1 MKRITFSLLASVLL
15 STQLLFAQG
24 IDLTD
29 RIAGAACDD
38 AQYWYLVGI
47 EGNQIYSTTGNQNY
61 PAILQCDTWSTR
73 GGKDGSNMHTPFM
86 EYWKNSA
93 AWNEHCNL
101 PDAEIRHK
109 TIKGLPAGNY
119 KVSMRIRCY
128 CEIFQYTAG
137 LTGVYLYANG
147 ATTDVIG
154 NDWHNHL
161 VEYGDGAYIVKDAE
175 VECTVGDDGVLD
187 FGINVKGAE
196 FTELNWVAW
205 KDVKLHS
212 LSMQEG
218 TYYLQNKATGQFI
231 TGGGSWGT
239 QAILNKTGV
248 PITIEKVGNEIFHM
262 SSIYANG
269 SLRHLGIAPDNSG
282 RIFMEHEP
290 TDWTITSNNEG
301 FFTIKSDYGYLGND
315 GYDGLD
321 VALPNTES
329 EDALWEF
336 VSKETLI
343 KELLNKERT
352 DATFLITNAHIGKNI
367 QETGWLGSSFGIGGY
382 HYEYE
387 SGTCA
392 EVWNSNFNIY
402 QTLENIPNGKY
413 SLKVKGF
420 YRYNTNSENSNL
432 IALESHSDGT
442 EQLYAKLYA
451 KSGATEVFDPLQSIA
466 SEIDNISDLGIRASN
481 YGMPFSME
489 EAARAFSNGLYSDNE
504 IVIEVTNNTLTIG
517 IKKEQQDGCDWTIWD
532 DFELQII
539 ELGDNTNY
547 DPNDMSRVDIDFEQ
561 ATPESPVDA
570 TGLIKNADF
579 SGSSGWT
586 GGVSISGNADNNI
599 ANMSNRTFDINQTI
613 TNIPNGWYRLKAQ
626 GFYRYGDV
634 QIEQHNGYSYN
645 EESEANNVWAVYTI
659 PYATITRKI
668 GREKLLATLYGNNV
682 EKCLPSIFEHAH
694 EVNTHSG
701 DFETELGW
709 IPGNTNSAAEALM
722 ADEYHVEILVPVV
735 NGKLK
740 LGVKKNMGYKYDWTC
755 WDNFKLEYLGA
766 ENLVYAE
773 DIVTDAS
780 ALQMNYGETRQL
792 SAKASP
798 TNASDTT
805 ITWTSSNTGIITV
818 DKNGK
823 VRACGTGD
831 AFIYITA
838 NGSNSGSIRKEI
850 PVSVSYGYGD
860 AASLAI
866 NEIQVSNIDMFIDP
880 SYNYG
885 GYIEL
890 YNPTNNGVTLDGMY
904 ISDDPGNLMKHRL
917 RYENGVVP
925 AKGYG
930 VIWFDH
936 NEGHAGNVSFKMDMD
951 GGTIYISD
959 NSGNVLLS
967 QTYPEATTRTSFA
980 RMTDG
985 TGQWGITAYPTPGA
999 SNSGSKEII
1008 SIDADRLAAPTAS
1021 PGSGFYQMSG
1031 FNVEVLGAGNIYF
1044 TTDGSVPTE
1053 SNGQPIENLTELNG
1067 TTVLRLRAFSE
1078 GMLPSEVVTYTY
1090 CQSDINHTLPVL
1102 FVTANPEDLYSDD
1115 KGIFVTGTNG
1125 VAGSG
1130 IDFPCNWN
1138 REWDRAADM
1147 EFMSIEGN
1155 TEHKQEVN
1163 LSRFG
1168 GWSRSWYP
1176 YNFKLKAQKQ
1186 YEGENY
1192 IEYPF
1197 FSGNKPYLKHKVLQV
1212 RNGGNDIF
1220 SRIKDAALHNIIIS
1234 SGFYLDCQDYQSVH
1248 CYINGQYTGMLNL
1261 REPSNKHFGLGN
1273 YGIDTDEMDQMELT
1287 SWVDVKT
1294 GTSEAFYKWRDLS
1307 YSATDESAYEQIGE
1321 IVDIDEFANYM
1332 AAQLFLGGDDWPNNN
1347 CKAFKGHDGKFHIVM
1362 LDIDQALRFDG
1373 TALTRL
1379 SGFRSSPLI
1388 GVFFNML
1395 ENDKFR
1401 KQFIDAFCIVGGS
1414 VFEETRSA
1422 EIIDRMSAEMNPAL
1436 SLEGLSTS
1444 PTADY
1449 MKSVITQKRCN
1460 TMMNALKNW
1469 QYAQLSDADMYQV
1482 KFSAN
1487 IEKAALQINGQNV
1500 PTGKFSGAL
1509 FAPSVLKA
1517 NAFSG
1522 YTFKGWKN
1530 EAGETITTKEELDL
1544 ATLTSHDFQNGIAV
1558 IEAVYEPV
1566 ASASALK
1573 EAIATPIKINEV
1585 SAGNTVF
1592 ADETWKR
1599 SDWIELHNT
1608 TDTDIDVAG
1617 LFLSDDIDQPLKYQ
1631 IEKNNSV
1638 TNTIIPAGGHLVVWA
1653 DGLGKDINFNQI
1665 HTNFK
1670 LGNNNGEKVIAVS
1683 SDAFVSNNASYFNA
1697 HPEMK
1702 SFIDGL
1708 TYCEHRGDQTVGR
1721 YPDGGKSFY
1730 RMGRPTIERTNT
1742 LLTTDSIIGEDENLS
1757 DILAEIFSL
1766 QLNQGWNWIS
1776 HRLHAPVKVDEL
1788 SNYATRI
1795 VGQNHETYRN
1805 GSAGM
1810 SGSLYELKAGNMYK
1824 VQMSNSQTFTSE
1836 QMLCDS
1842 RMTINL
1848 QPGWNWIGYPVDGS
1862 QTIKSALAGYVAEEG
1877 DKLIGQDG
1885 FTTFS
1890 DGVWTGTLTSFG
1902 TGKGYMLYTKQA
1914 KSFCFNTPDM
1924 AVNVRRTLK
1933 TSYNNK
1939 LQSVDKYAY
1948 PNIMGV
1954 IGNLVLNG
1962 TPVQPHQFTL
1972 MAYSDGE
1979 CRGIGQWV
1987 NGRIYLTSYGE
1998 GGEKLE
2004 FYALDETT
2012 NELFPIVESLTF
2024 YSGINGTQ
2032 KEPLTFNIGNGEATD
2047 IEEIMHSNSVYGETE
2062 GYYNLTG
2069 TLVSRKAAPRTKG
2082 IYIKKFQN
2090 GSSIKVLIK

>member
-1 MKRITFSLLASVLL
+1 MKKVLFAIFSLMSLY
-15 STQLLFAQG
+15 TQGTYAQG
-24 IDLTD
+24 IDCTGLVG
-29 RIAGAACDD
+29 GAACDD
-38 AQYWYLVGI
+38 AGYWYIKGV
-47 EGNQIYSTTGNQNY
+47 EGFQVSHPGLNPDPY
-61 PAILQCDTWSTR
+61 PTLLECDTWSTR
-73 GGKDGSNMHTPFM
+73 GGKDGSNMLTPFM
-86 EYWKNSA
+86 EYWKNKDS
-93 AWNEHCNL
+93 NNGRCYL

-109 TIKGLPAGNY
+109 TIKGLPAGDY
-119 KVSMRIRCY
+119 KVSMRVRCY
-128 CEIFQYTAG
+128 CEIYTGANSFK
-137 LTGVYLYANG
+137 GVKLYANG
-147 ATTDVIG
+147 
-154 NDWHNHL
+154 
-161 VEYGDGAYIVKDAE
+161 VESEDLTANKAIVTYGSGAYTITNAE
-175 VECTVGDDGVLD
+175 VTCTVGSEGTLD
-187 FGINVKGAE
+187 FGINVNDADV
-196 FTELNWVAW
+196 TEINWVAW
-205 KDVKLHS
+205 KDVTLKALF
-212 LSMQEG
+212 LKEG
-218 TYYLQNKATGQFI
+218 EYFVRNKATGLFI
-231 TGGGSWGT
+231 SAGGSWGT
-239 QAILNKTGV
+239 QAVLSTTGT
-248 PITIEKVGNEIFHM
+248 PITAECV
-262 SSIYANG
+262 NG
-269 SLRHLGIAPDNSG
+269 DQFNLATIHTNNGLNHLGINSNGNIYVDSAP
-282 RIFMEHEP
+282 
-290 TDWTITSNNEG
+290 TTWTIKTNDKG
-301 FFTIKSDYGYLGND
+301 YFTIMSDYGYLG
-315 GYDGLD
+315 YDGIEGLD
-321 VALPNTES
+321 IAIADNTAE
-329 EDALWEF
+329 EAQWEF
-336 VSKETLI
+336 ISKAELI
-343 KELLNKERT
+343 SELLNGNST
-352 DATFLITNAHIGKNI
+352 DATFLVSNPDYDRYAS
-367 QETGWLGSSFGIGGY
+367 TGNWMGSSFAIGGRDT
-382 HYEYE
+382 EY
-387 SGTCA
+387 SANFCA
-392 EVWNSNFNIY
+392 EVWNSNFDVY
-402 QTLENIPNGKY
+402 QILDNIPNGKY
-413 SLKVKGF
+413 KVNLQGF
-420 YRYNTNSENSNL
+420 YRYNNTSENTNL
-432 IALESHSDGT
+432 IALETHTDGT
-442 EQLYAKLYA
+442 EQLYANLYA
-451 KSGATEVFDPLQSIA
+451 KSGATEVSDPMQSIA
-466 SEIDNISDLGIRASN
+466 SEIDNISNLGIYTSN
-481 YGMPFSME
+481 YGMPYSMY
-489 EAARAFSNGLYSDNE
+489 EAATTFNAGLYTDNE
-504 IVIEVTNNTLTIG
+504 VTIDVTNHTLTIG
-517 IKKEQQDGCDWTIWD
+517 VRKEQQDGCDWTMWD
-532 DFELQII
+532 NFTVTLL

-547 DPNDMSRVDIDFEQ
+547 DPQGNTNTNIDFDS
-561 ATPESPVDA
+561 ATADNPVDA
-570 TGLIKNADF
+570 TSLIKNADF
-579 SGSSGWT
+579 TGVSGWT

-599 ANMSNRTFDINQTI
+599 ANMSNRTFDISQTI

-659 PYATITRKI
+659 PYATITHKI
-668 GREKLLATLYGNNV
+668 GREKLLATLYGNNI
-682 EKCLPSIFEHAH
+682 EKGLPSIFEHAH
-694 EVNTHSG
+694 EESTHSG
-701 DFETELGW
+701 DFKTEFGW
-709 IPGNTNSAAEALM
+709 IPGTAGGAAEAFL
-722 ADEYHVEILVPVV
+722 ADEYSVEILVPVV

-985 TGQWGITAYPTPGA
+985 TGQWGVTAYPTPGA

-1008 SIDADRLAAPTAS
+1008 DIESDRLTAPTAS

-1234 SGFYLDCQDYQSVH
+1234 SGFYLDCQDYQPVH

-1287 SWVDVKT
+1287 SWVNVKA
-1294 GTSEAFYKWRDLS
+1294 GTSDAFYRWRDLS

-1544 ATLTSHDFQNGIAV
+1544 ATLTSYDFQNGIAV
-1558 IEAVYEPV
+1558 LEAVYEPV

-1617 LFLSDDIDQPLKYQ
+1617 LFLSDDIEQPLKFQ

-1653 DGLGKDINFNQI
+1653 DGLGKDINLNQI

-1702 SFIDGL
+1702 SFVDGI

-1742 LLTTDSIIGEDENLS
+1742 LLTNDSIIGEDENLS

-1776 HRLHAPVKVDEL
+1776 HRLHAPIKVDEL

-1810 SGSLYELKAGNMYK
+1810 SGSLHELKAGNMYK
-1824 VQMSNSQTFTSE
+1824 VQMSNSQIFTSE

-1890 DGVWTGTLTSFG
+1890 DGAWTGTLTSFE

-1914 KSFCFNTPDM
+1914 KSFCFNTPNM

-1933 TSYNNK
+1933 SSYNSNNP
-1939 LQSVDKYAY
+1939 LNVNKYAH